1 MLILRGHTGPVR
13 CLAYSPDGAT
23 LASGCDDGK
32 VKLWYV
38 HSGRQRRTLTVAPR
52 RKDWVRAVAF
62 TPDGK
67 TLGAGDW
74 NGCIRLWGF
83 NSDSW
88 FLRAGEG
95 KTISYS
101 YGYKELWSMTCK

>member
-13 CLAYSPDGAT
+13 CLAYSPDSRT
-23 LASGCDDGK
+23 LASGNDDGK
-32 VKLWYV
+32 IKLWYLP
-38 HSGRQRRTLTVAPR
+38 SGRQRRTLTVAHSYDYPS

-67 TLGAGDW
+67 TLAAGDW

-95 KTISYS
+95 KFIRHY
-101 YGYKELWSMTCK
+101 